1 MNPNRAV
8 RPRRVA
14 RLVATGATIAVL
26 VGGCTVVDLGS
37 HDPSGT
43 EGNGAS
49 GHTSL
54 EKTGKYM
61 TFQSD
66 ASNLV
71 PGDTNGVMD
80 VFKVDLTNGH
90 VERPSV
96 ASNGAQGNGPSRN
109 PQIDCCGGLIVFESD
124 ASNLVANDT
133 NGTTDVFVHNQT
145 TKNTML
151 ISVASNGGP
160 ANGPSTYPT
169 ISTDGKWIAF
179 ESTAS
184 NIVPGISGHQVY
196 VRAWQTNAPTQLAS
210 VASCVNGTPTAGNGV
225 STRPRLSG
233 VGTIVAFTS
242 KSTNFS
248 VNPNNSSPNAYA
260 APTSGCGPSNVPSLV
275 GYDASGAIPPHG
287 TIATSTD
294 YSGRFVAFDAY
305 ADACPSPCTIA
316 GVFVRDRTNATSTA
330 VRAGDTAAAGG
341 WLNDG
346 GSTIAI
352 QASGPNGVT
361 PVAAVVDVATGA
373 TRAISADSAGNARAI
388 QPITDPAADGPS
400 LARFTGYFAYAAA
413 GGSSIPQVFRQNI

>member
-1 MNPNRAV
+1 MNRHV
-8 RPRRVA
+8 RPRRA
-14 RLVATGATIAVL
+14 RLVAAWATIAL
-26 VGGCTVVDLGS
+26 LAAGCTVVNLGS
-37 HDPSGT
+37 HDPNGA

-61 TFQSD
+61 VFQSD

-71 PGDTNGVMD
+71 AGDTNGVMD

-96 ASNGAQGNGPSRN
+96 ASDGTQGNGPSRN

-124 ASNLVANDT
+124 ASNLVPGDT

-145 TKNTML
+145 TKKTML

-160 ANGPSTYPT
+160 ANGPSTHPT

-196 VRAWQTNAPTQLAS
+196 VRAWQTNATTQLAS
-210 VASCVNGTPTAGNGV
+210 LASCVSGTATVGNGV

-233 VGTIVAFTS
+233 DGAIVAFTS
-242 KSTNFS
+242 TSTNFS
-248 VNPNNSSPNAYA
+248 VNPNNLAPNAYA
-260 APTSGCGPSNVPSLV
+260 ALTTGCSAFNVPSLV
-275 GYDASGAIPPHG
+275 GYDASGQIPPHG
-287 TIATSTD
+287 SIATSTVHN
-294 YSGRFVAFDAY
+294 GRFVAFDTY
-305 ADACPSPCTIA
+305 ADACPGPCSIA

-330 VRAGDTAAAGG
+330 IRAGDTAAAGG
-341 WLNDG
+341 CLNDD
-346 GSTIAI
+346 GSAIAI
-352 QASGPNGVT
+352 QATGPNGVT
-361 PVAAVVDVATGA
+361 PIAAVVDVGTGA
-373 TRAISADSAGNARAI
+373 TRVISSDAAGHARAI
-388 QPITDPAADGPS
+388 EPVTDPAADGPS

-413 GGSSIPQVFRQNI
+413 GGSNIPQVYRQST